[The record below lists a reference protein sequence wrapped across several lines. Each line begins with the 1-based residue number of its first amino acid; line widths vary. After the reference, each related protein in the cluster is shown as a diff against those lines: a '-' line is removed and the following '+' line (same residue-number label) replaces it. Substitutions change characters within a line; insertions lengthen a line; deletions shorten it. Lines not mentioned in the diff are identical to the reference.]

1 MILTFV
7 LQMPLIYQEPPAAPA
22 PPNCAPT
29 LSAEPPIPPPART
42 FDTSVPYGDE
52 LGDAWEMEE
61 AACWRGI
68 WSRRGRSNAWDAYW
82 IHPRGERA
90 RAKLKIEN
98 RDRDVIVIRRHPN
111 GHSCR
116 YDGKVSGDWWE
127 ITGTYRCSWE
137 PQTVMAW
144 RAQIIRLEHSEPQ
157 LLRTRQSTPKIPP
170 LRPYN
175 LPRYR

>member
-1 MILTFV
+1 MLTV
-7 LQMPLIYQEPPAAPA
+7 SLLLLTPPIFPDVPIPPVPPGCAPA
-22 PPNCAPT
+22 

-42 FDTSVPYGDE
+42 FDPSVPYGDA

-68 WSRRGRSNAWDAYW
+68 WTRRGTGKIWDAYW

-90 RAKLKIEN
+90 RAVLEVQN
-98 RDRDVIVIRRHPN
+98 RGRAVSVFRRHPN

-116 YDGKVSGDWWE
+116 YSGTISGDWWE

-137 PQTVMAW
+137 VQTVMPW
-144 RAQIIRLEHSEPQ
+144 RAQIIRLERSEPQ
-157 LLRTRQSTPKIPP
+157 LLRKQDKPQPEPPP
-170 LRPYN
+170 LRT
-175 LPRYR
+175 LER